1 MKGYLITTGTLF
13 AILTIVHIWRIAVE
27 WRPGSGSG
35 LLMEMVPLILVSTA
49 LAIWAGWLL
58 RRSSRAAP

>member
-27 WRPGSGSG
+27 WRPGGGSG
-35 LLMEMVPLILVSTA
+35 LLVEMVPLILLSGALTA
-49 LAIWAGWLL
+49 WAVWLL
-58 RRSSRAAP
+58 RRARGPLS

>member
-13 AILTIVHIWRIAVE
+13 AILTVIHVWRIAVE

-35 LLMEMVPLILVSTA
+35 LLVEMVPIILLSAA
-49 LAIWAGWLL
+49 LASWAFSLL
-58 RRSSRAAP
+58 RRARGTTP